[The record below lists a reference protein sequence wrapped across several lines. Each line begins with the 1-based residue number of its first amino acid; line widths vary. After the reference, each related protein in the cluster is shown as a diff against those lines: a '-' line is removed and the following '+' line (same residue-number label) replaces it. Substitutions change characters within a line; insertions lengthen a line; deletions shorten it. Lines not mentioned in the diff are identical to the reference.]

1 MKTGKYTLL
10 VFFCYDMNMKKPAF
24 TLLVL
29 LPLLLSFQ
37 ISSFPI
43 APLTPTAYNLEY
55 QTIRNLEGYRTAMPS
70 VGDVNMLVIPISFSD
85 ASCSLIPL
93 GCEETLKDIE
103 QAFFADEEDIPWH
116 SVASYYQ
123 QSSYGALN
131 IEGVVSPWYTPT
143 ISAVELSNDRSQLNA
158 QVILPALRWYKD
170 NFPSE
175 ARTFDQDGD
184 GFMDAVYFIYSLDFD
199 PQDEKYGEDKDVFW
213 AFVSY
218 IGGQSNVLDPTLF
231 HYGWSSFQFMY
242 EDGTYQRSENGKVI
256 FDENNELI
264 FQPYKDDDGRLL
276 VDAHVYIHEVG
287 HLLGLVDY
295 YSYQS
300 RQGDWGPSGALD
312 MMDYNVGD
320 HNAYSKSVLDW
331 TFPLVVQDSGVFTL
345 SSFTETGQFII
356 LTPQYNDTLMDEYI
370 IIELSTPTGLNQKDA
385 FSSYAGRY
393 PRVFS
398 MPGIKM
404 YHIDSRVAEMAVI
417 DGRFQLSQYTTS
429 LQPNRNYRIAHSNT
443 YNRGINP
450 EFKLIHLLESSGIN
464 TFKHSGFATNQTLFT
479 QGDTFNAGER
489 TPFQFN
495 SGQSFPFSIHIE
507 ALTATQA
514 TIRIQRL

>member
-1 MKTGKYTLL
+1 
-10 VFFCYDMNMKKPAF
+10 MKKPF
-24 TLLVL
+24 FVLGFL
-29 LPLLLSFQ
+29 LPLLASFQ
-37 ISSFPI
+37 MSTM
-43 APLTPTAYNLEY
+43 PLTPFTVDSYSLDY
-55 QTIRNLEGYRTAMPS
+55 RTVRTLEGYRTAMPS
-70 VGDVNMLVIPISFSD
+70 IGDVNMLVIPISFSD

-93 GCEETLKDIE
+93 GCEETRQDIQ

-116 SVASYYQ
+116 SVASYYA
-123 QSSYGALN
+123 QSSYGKLN
-131 IEGVVSPWYTPT
+131 IQGTVSPWFTPSIT
-143 ISAVELSNDRSQLNA
+143 AVELSNNASLLNTE
-158 QVILPALRWYKD
+158 VIFPALAWYKN
-170 NFPSE
+170 NFVPE
-175 ARTFDQDGD
+175 ARTLDQDSD
-184 GFMDAVYFIYSLDFD
+184 GYLDAVYFIYSLDFN
-199 PQDEKYGEDKDVFW
+199 PQDETYGEDKDVFW

-218 IGGQSNVLDPTLF
+218 VGGQPNVADPTLF

-242 EDGTYQRSENGKVI
+242 EDGTYQRSANGKVV

-264 FQPYKDDDGRLL
+264 FNPYKDSNGRLL

-300 RQGDWGPSGALD
+300 TIGDWGPSGALD

-320 HNAYSKSVLDW
+320 HNAFSKSLLEW
-331 TFPLVVQDSGVFTL
+331 TYPVVVQDSGVFTL
-345 SSFTETGQFII
+345 NSFTETGNFIL
-356 LTPQYNDTLMDEYI
+356 LTPQYNETLLDEYV

-385 FSSYAGRY
+385 FASYAGRY

-398 MPGIKM
+398 IPGIKI

-417 DGRFQLSQYTTS
+417 DGRFQLSQYTTTV
-429 LQPNRNYRIAHSNT
+429 QPNGNYRIAHSNT

-464 TFKHSGFATNQTLFT
+464 TFKHNGFATNQTLFT
-479 QGDTFNAGER
+479 QGDTFNDGER
-489 TPFQFN
+489 TPFVFN
-495 SGQSFPFSIHIE
+495 SGQAFPFRILIE
-507 ALTATQA
+507 SVSASQA